1 MITLRRNFAMYRS
14 IQFINY
20 EMIYSHIN
28 YIIKTVVN
36 YILNEHY
43 RTFRMPRR
51 VVQKHLSTQ
60 TCEYTEVIEKYIY
73 NI

>member
-1 MITLRRNFAMYRS
+1 
-14 IQFINY
+14 
-20 EMIYSHIN
+20 MIYSHIN
-28 YIIKTVVN
+28 NIIKTVVN

-60 TCEYTEVIEKYIY
+60 TCKYSEVIEKYI
-73 NI
+73 

>member
-1 MITLRRNFAMYRS
+1 MT
-14 IQFINY
+14 
-20 EMIYSHIN
+20 YSHIN
-28 YIIKTVVN
+28 NIIKIIVN

-60 TCEYTEVIEKYIY
+60 NCKYSEDI
-73 NI
+73 